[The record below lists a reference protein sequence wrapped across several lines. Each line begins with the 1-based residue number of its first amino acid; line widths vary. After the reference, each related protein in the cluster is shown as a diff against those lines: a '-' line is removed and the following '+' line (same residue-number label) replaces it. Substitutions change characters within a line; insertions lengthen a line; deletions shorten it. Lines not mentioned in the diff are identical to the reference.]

1 MKKIIFTLAIAVSA
15 FTASYAQRPE
25 RGPVSPEQRA
35 ERYADRLKEKLALSD
50 SQRTEV
56 YNLELE
62 KAKKQQELRSKRK
75 EEAGKIAEARKD
87 EMKEN
92 EDKLLKILSPEQ
104 KSKYEAFKAEGR
116 ERMKDR
122 KDRRAPMR
130 GERTPAAAT
139 QTN

>member
-1 MKKIIFTLAIAVSA
+1 MLITQLKAKETIDALVVGKA
-15 FTASYAQRPE
+15 FILNCFGCKEVYFPE
-25 RGPVSPEQRA
+25 KCATELQ
-35 ERYADRLKEKLALSD
+35 KELSD
-50 SQRTEV
+50 
-56 YNLELE
+56 
-62 KAKKQQELRSKRK
+62 
-75 EEAGKIAEARKD
+75 AGKVTGILTMDYICNPENLKLHLEARKD

-130 GERTPAAAT
+130 GNRTEAPTT
-139 QTN
+139 QNN